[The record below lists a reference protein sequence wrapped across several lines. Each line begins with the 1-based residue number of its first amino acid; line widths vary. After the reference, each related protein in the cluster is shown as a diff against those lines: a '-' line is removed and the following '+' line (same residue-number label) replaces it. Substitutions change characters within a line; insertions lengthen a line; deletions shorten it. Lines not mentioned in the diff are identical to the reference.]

1 MLKWWQLAALWR
13 RRVFVLA
20 EVACLKTKGKPIME
34 QIMNFL
40 RMFWA
45 LICSFKFTDLVDIV
59 FVSCIVYKVLQ
70 IVRETRAFQLLK
82 GLLLFFVVAVLAK
95 ILNLKTLDFIIHSLI
110 LFGPL
115 VIVVLFQS
123 EFRRILEHFGRTQM
137 SNKLQNF
144 LFSEKDHINS
154 SLQVVVELVVN
165 ACVKMSKNKVGAII
179 IFERKT
185 KLADIIATGVILN
198 ADVSEELIKNLFFKN
213 SPLHDGAV
221 IIRGTKIV
229 AASCFLPKPSK
240 EEYISRELGSRH
252 RAAIGMSENSDALVV
267 VVSEENGAISVAE
280 NGKLIRNMSELELEK
295 HLKKGLGL

>member
-1 MLKWWQLAALWR
+1 
-13 RRVFVLA
+13 
-20 EVACLKTKGKPIME
+20 ME

-82 GLLLFFVVAVLAK
+82 GLLLFFIVAVLAK

-154 SLQVVVELVVN
+154 SLQVVVELVVS

-185 KLADIIATGVILN
+185 KLADIIATGVIIN

-213 SPLHDGAV
+213 SPLHDGA
-221 IIRGTKIV
+221 IIVRGTKIV

-267 VVSEENGAISVAE
+267 VVSEESGIISVAE
-280 NGKLIRNMSELELEK
+280 NGKLIRNLSGLELEK